1 MFSSLPTSLPASGAA
16 MGIDDAPDLF
26 TVDFQGS
33 LIACNSLD
41 DAVAVKNANSI
52 LDNQTENEYSPR
64 ELDRLANVLIRYG
77 QDAAAETLSH
87 ISCRMRAAHFLVDRM
102 GYAPPAHHH
111 QS

>member
-1 MFSSLPTSLPASGAA
+1 
-16 MGIDDAPDLF
+16 MGINDAPDMF
-26 TVDFQGS
+26 VVDFHGGS
-33 LIACNSLD
+33 IACNSLD
-41 DAVAVKNANSI
+41 DAVAIKNANNI
-52 LDNQTENEYSPR
+52 LERHAENEYSPR

-87 ISCRMRAAHFLVDRM
+87 ISCRIRAAHFLVDRM